1 MLSRIGIWGHYH
13 GKNLGDDIVVATIA
27 ENLRRR
33 LPDVELV
40 GYSLN
45 PVDTARRHGFPA
57 YSLLQGTRFP
67 VAVPEGSNGS
77 IDNRSADDESTS
89 SGPAATATSDTGT
102 GAPAA
107 WSRIRRIVASNR
119 GALGRVAGRLGDA
132 VRSMWRMRESLRE
145 VDLLIVAGSGPFFDG
160 WDGPWTHPYNL
171 YRWSQLSRTTGTDFV
186 PLSVGGGPV
195 DEPITQFFLRHSLNT
210 SAYKSYRDPHSA
222 TLARS
227 LGARGPHP
235 IFPDLAF
242 GLSPAV
248 LQEAHQNARDLSKD
262 DGTLAVGISTMAHKD
277 PRYMPRGK
285 EDVFS
290 DYLQKMVRVA
300 EWLID
305 EGAIPVLLRSSRADD
320 VVAQDIVRALS
331 DRGCDAEAVH
341 VMETETHTDLL
352 AQMAACDV
360 VVGGRFHCHVLPMML
375 GVPVL
380 GLAYHPKTS
389 DMMAYMGQ
397 AEHCLDIDRSSAS
410 DIIAGVERLIANRD
424 AVSAAVRA
432 RSNRCRDA
440 VSTQYDALVS
450 GTAGSLDGNYLPESA
465 STPIPVAR

>member
-119 GALGRVAGRLGDA
+119 EALGRVAGRLGDA

-277 PRYMPRGK
+277 PRHMPRGADAVFESYLRK
-285 EDVFS
+285 IADVAAW
-290 DYLQKMVRVA
+290 VA
-300 EWLID
+300 E
-305 EGAIPVLLRSSRADD
+305 EGMIPILLRSDRGDD
-320 VVAQDIVRALS
+320 PVAEDIVHLLRK
-331 DRGCDAEAVH
+331 RGVDIDTVL
-341 VMETETHTDLL
+341 VPPTETYVDLL
-352 AQMAACDV
+352 VQMAACDV

-380 GLAYHPKTS
+380 GLAYHPKTW

-397 AEHCLDIDRSSAS
+397 AEHCMDIDRSSAS
-410 DIIAGVERLIANRD
+410 DIIAGVERLLADRASVSGEVAARAAFCRE
-424 AVSAAVRA
+424 AVA
-432 RSNRCRDA
+432 
-440 VSTQYDALVS
+440 TQYDALID
-450 GTAGSLDGNYLPESA
+450 GTTAGLVGSYLPDHDSA
-465 STPIPVAR
+465 PAVEAR